1 MYKFYF
7 FIKRRLVV
15 FLILAIGFS
24 LLSYS
29 LISRKDFFY
38 NAKARLVFIGDK
50 SSFAPEIEYKRIKED
65 TVFDKAFKSYLKID
79 KNALKNN
86 ISLELIDG
94 RYLDVSYASKKPS
107 IAKKIVNDLCSEYI
121 RDRQNTVSTFT
132 KKTSSSLSQLSA
144 LIESLQYNIT
154 SLEKD
159 FREKKESNLTQDKQR
174 TAFNKSLAEYSL
186 KKRELLQIYTAQH
199 PDVMDITFKM
209 NALKAQLNELP
220 DNSLEYFSLTSK
232 IEDLK
237 KELSAKEKKYTTL
250 YENYKKQPDPWRV
263 EFQHEA
269 FLPSSVLGKSQLWFY
284 SVGFSLSFL
293 VALFIAVF
301 FEIADKKIY
310 TKLEAEDR
318 ISIPVV
324 AEIGNVAHIRSNSKK
339 NKKLLQ
345 GVWLSNKKLP
355 DISKRF
361 EQLYT
366 YLKVEFFK
374 NSTDGKI
381 LTVASAEPK
390 TGKTFIAYNLAV
402 AAAKN
407 GQKTLLIDADL
418 RNPCIG
424 SIFNL
429 NDIDKGL
436 TDVLRGSIDYK
447 KAIRNITDILLSG
460 KLKAQDKS
468 LNSLNRFNMLLSG
481 GRISNPLNLL
491 DSDKLKNLLEL
502 LRKDYDFI
510 IIDTPAADTGS
521 ELYNISTASDAAIIV
536 SKRAQTKYPA
546 VKNMFKHIK
555 NTKAEIIGMVLTYV

>member
-1 MYKFYF
+1 M
-7 FIKRRLVV
+7 
-15 FLILAIGFS
+15 
-24 LLSYS
+24 
-29 LISRKDFFY
+29 
-38 NAKARLVFIGDK
+38 
-50 SSFAPEIEYKRIKED
+50 
-65 TVFDKAFKSYLKID
+65 
-79 KNALKNN
+79 
-86 ISLELIDG
+86 
-94 RYLDVSYASKKPS
+94 
-107 IAKKIVNDLCSEYI
+107 
-121 RDRQNTVSTFT
+121 
-132 KKTSSSLSQLSA
+132 
-144 LIESLQYNIT
+144 
-154 SLEKD
+154 
-159 FREKKESNLTQDKQR
+159 
-174 TAFNKSLAEYSL
+174 
-186 KKRELLQIYTAQH
+186 QH
-199 PDVMDITFKM
+199 PDVMDIAFKM
-209 NALKAQLNELP
+209 DALKAQLKELP
-220 DNSLEYFSLTSK
+220 DNSLEYSSLRSK
-232 IEDLK
+232 IEDIR
-237 KELSAKEKKYTTL
+237 KELSAKEKKYRTL
-250 YENYKKQPDPWRV
+250 YENYKEQADPWRV

-269 FLPSSVLGKSQLWFY
+269 SLPSNVLGKSQIWFY
-284 SVGFSLSFL
+284 SIGFSASFL
-293 VALFIAVF
+293 VALFVALF
-301 FEIADKKIY
+301 FEITDKKIY
-310 TKLEAEDR
+310 TKLEAEDK
-318 ISIPVV
+318 ISIPVI
-324 AEIGNVAHIRSNSKK
+324 AEINNVAHIGSNLKK
-339 NKKLLQ
+339 NKKLLH

-381 LTVASAEPK
+381 LTVASAEAK

-481 GRISNPLNLL
+481 GRVSDPLNLL

-502 LRKDYDFI
+502 LKKDYDFI
-510 IIDTPAADTGS
+510 IVDTPAVDTGS
-521 ELYNISTASDAAIIV
+521 ELYNISSASDAAIIV

-546 VKNMFKHIK
+546 VKSMFKHIK

>member
-1 MYKFYF
+1 MHKFYF
-7 FIKRRLVV
+7 LIKRRLVI
-15 FLILAIGFS
+15 FLILVIGLS

-29 LISRKDFFY
+29 AISRKDFFY
-38 NAKARLVFIGDK
+38 NAEARLVFVGDR

-65 TVFDKAFKSYLKID
+65 AVFDNAFKNYQKID
-79 KNALKNN
+79 KNTLKDN
-86 ISLELIDG
+86 ILLKLTDG

-107 IAKKIVNDLCSEYI
+107 LAKKVVNDLCSEYI
-121 RDRQNTVSTFT
+121 RQRQSNVNTLT
-132 KKTSSSLSQLSA
+132 KKTSSSLSQLSTA
-144 LIESLQYNIT
+144 IESLQYNIT
-154 SLEKD
+154 SLEKGL
-159 FREKKESNLTQDKQR
+159 REKKESNLTQDKQR
-174 TAFNKSLAEYSL
+174 AVFKENLAESSF
-186 KKRELLQIYTAQH
+186 KKRELLQMYTVQH

-209 NALKAQLNELP
+209 DALKVQLNELP
-220 DNSLEYFSLTSK
+220 DNSSEYFSLTSK

-237 KELSAKEKKYTTL
+237 RELSIKDKKYTTL
-250 YENYKKQPDPWRV
+250 YESYKKQPDPWRV

-284 SVGFSLSFL
+284 SISFSLSFI
-293 VALFIAVF
+293 VALFVAGF
-301 FEIADKKIY
+301 FEITDKKIY

-318 ISIPVV
+318 ISLPVV
-324 AEIGNVAHIRSNSKK
+324 AEIDNVAHIRSNSKK
-339 NKKLLQ
+339 NKKLLH

-381 LTVASAEPK
+381 LTIASAEPK

-436 TDVLRGSIDYK
+436 TDVLHGSIDYK

-481 GRISNPLNLL
+481 GRVSNPLNLL
-491 DSDKLKNLLEL
+491 DSNKLKNLLEL

-510 IIDTPAADTGS
+510 IIDTPAIDTGS
-521 ELYNISTASDAAIIV
+521 ELYNISSASDAAIIV

-555 NTKAEIIGMVLTYV
+555 NTKAEIIGMVLTHV

>member
-1 MYKFYF
+1 MRKFYF
-7 FIKRRLVV
+7 FIKRRLIV
-15 FLILAIGFS
+15 FLILAIGLS
-24 LLSYS
+24 LLSYN
-29 LISRKDFFY
+29 LISKKDFFY
-38 NAKARLVFIGDK
+38 KANARLIFVGER
-50 SSFAPEIEYKRIKED
+50 SSFAPEIEYKRIKEG
-65 TVFDKAFKSYLKID
+65 TVFDNAFKNYQELD
-79 KNALKNN
+79 KNTLKNN
-86 ISLELIDG
+86 ISLKLTDG

-107 IAKKIVNDLCSEYI
+107 LAKKIVNDLCTEYI
-121 RDRQNTVSTFT
+121 KERKDIIKVIT
-132 KKTSSSLSQLSA
+132 KKTSSSLSQLSTA
-144 LIESLQYNIT
+144 IESLQYNLT

-159 FREKKESNLTQDKQR
+159 LREKRESNLTQDKQR
-174 TAFNKSLAEYSL
+174 ANFQKSLAESNL
-186 KKRELLQIYTAQH
+186 KKRELLQIYTLQH
-199 PDVMDITFKM
+199 PDVMDITYKID
-209 NALKAQLNELP
+209 ALKSQLSELP
-220 DNSLEYFSLTSK
+220 DNASEYSRLTSK

-237 KELSAKEKKYTTL
+237 KELSIKDKKYKTL

-263 EFQHEA
+263 EFEYEA
-269 FLPSSVLGKSQLWFY
+269 SLPSSALGKSQLWLY
-284 SVGFSLSFL
+284 SFSFSLSFL
-293 VALFIAVF
+293 IALFVALF
-301 FEIADKKIY
+301 FEITDKKIY
-310 TKLEAEDR
+310 TKLEAEDK

-324 AEIGNVAHIRSNSKK
+324 AEINNVAHIGSNLKK
-339 NKKLLQ
+339 NKKLLH
-345 GVWLSNKKLP
+345 GVWLSKKKLP

-381 LTVASAEPK
+381 LTVASAEAK

-460 KLKAQDKS
+460 KLKAQDKR

-481 GRISNPLNLL
+481 GRVSNPLNLL

-502 LRKDYDFI
+502 LKKDYDFI

-521 ELYNISTASDAAIIV
+521 ELYNISSASDAVIIV
-536 SKRAQTKYPA
+536 SRKAQTRYPA
-546 VKNMFKHIK
+546 VKNMLKHIK
-555 NTKAEIIGMVLTYV
+555 NTKADIIGMVLTYV